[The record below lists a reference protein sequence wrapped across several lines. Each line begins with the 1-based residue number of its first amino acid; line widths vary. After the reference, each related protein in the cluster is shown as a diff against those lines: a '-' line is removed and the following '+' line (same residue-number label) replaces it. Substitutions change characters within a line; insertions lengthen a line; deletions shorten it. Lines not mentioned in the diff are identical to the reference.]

1 VKRLKLRLSLSLVG
15 AGVVVSLA
23 LIMASVAGAAPRS
36 SCSGTFDS
44 PGTLS
49 GTYSNVVIR
58 GVCGVTGTTTIKG
71 NLVLARGS
79 TLAAVFAG
87 ADLSVHGNV
96 HVKRDGTLLA
106 GCDPV
111 NSTCIDDP
119 TGSSSTSIAGNLIET
134 RPLGAVIHD
143 SSIGGNVVSSGGGG
157 GVTCEPSG
165 VFAQFGA
172 PVFSAYESS
181 HIAGNIRVTGYR
193 SCWLGI
199 NHDHIGGSVHLL
211 HNRLADPD
219 AIEVLDNTIGSN
231 IVCRRNSMTWDSAD
245 TVEGQLYPRAYEP
258 NTVGGIRVG
267 QCVVAPPID
276 SPTGVSPGPF

>member
-1 VKRLKLRLSLSLVG
+1 MRL
-15 AGVVVSLA
+15 AVSLA
-23 LIMASVAGAAPRS
+23 GICAAAALVMVMASAAGAAPRS
-36 SCSGTFDS
+36 TCSGTFDS

-49 GTYSNVVIR
+49 GTYSNVVVR

-71 NLVLARGS
+71 YLVVARGS
-79 TLAAVFAG
+79 TLVALFSG

-96 HVKRDGTLLA
+96 HVKRHGTLLA

-111 NSTCIDDP
+111 NGPCIDDP
-119 TGSSSTSIAGNLIET
+119 TGSNSIAFARNLVET
-134 RPLGAVIHD
+134 RPLGAVIQD
-143 SSIGGNVVSSGGGG
+143 STIGGNVVSSGGGG

-165 VFAQFGA
+165 VFAQFGS
-172 PVFSAYESS
+172 PVYSTYEHS
-181 HIAGNIRVTGYR
+181 HIAGNIRIAGYG

-199 NHDHIGGSVHLL
+199 NHDQIGGSVRLL

-219 AIEVLDNTIGSN
+219 AIEVLDNTIGRN
-231 IVCRRNSMTWDSAD
+231 IVCRKNSMTWDSAD
-245 TVEGQLYPRAYEP
+245 TVEDQLYPREWEP